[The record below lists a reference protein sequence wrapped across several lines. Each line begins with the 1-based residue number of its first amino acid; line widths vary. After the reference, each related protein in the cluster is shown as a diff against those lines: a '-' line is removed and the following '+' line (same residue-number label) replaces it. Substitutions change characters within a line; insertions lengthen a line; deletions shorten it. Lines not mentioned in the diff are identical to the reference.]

1 MIRLVSSRFDLF
13 RFVWSR
19 LVSFLFLGVP
29 RDWDSLFANS
39 GDEDGLDRG
48 RRRGLGL
55 GLGLGLGRKDL
66 VGLGEENPGGG
77 ARVDQSILF
86 FLLVSVAFLAFFL
99 LLLK

>member
-55 GLGLGLGRKDL
+55 GLGRKDL